1 MARGF
6 DVPLDGVWNLVLAC
20 RRCNRGAGGK
30 SARVP
35 KQPLLERLSR
45 RNEFLIES
53 HHPLRE
59 TLREQTGQTELERR
73 DFLAVVYRDALVS
86 LIHEW
91 EPGEEG
97 EELF

>member
-20 RRCNRGAGGK
+20 RRCNRDKA
-30 SARVP
+30 ARVP
-35 KQPLLERLSR
+35 KPHLLKRLSS
-45 RNEFLIES
+45 RNEFLIKS
-53 HHPLRE
+53 LNPLKE
-59 TLREQTGQTELERR
+59 TLRLQTGRKESERR
-73 DFLAVVYRDALVS
+73 DFLAVVHRDALVS